1 MEKDFFK
8 KFSLKTTTDKE
19 VYKQSLQSRIL
30 EDRKYVARLIS
41 RVLNENFDI
50 KKVLLNFPKD
60 SDDPSICA
68 AWHALMHYEADE
80 GKRQNDYLYYQAQ
93 MDYLKSIEAILDSG
107 GELPQNIID
116 EYKNYYGDYLT
127 PHKKDFAGF
136 WHTIKQFMNI
146 RF

>member
-1 MEKDFFK
+1 MKDDFLK
-8 KFSLKTTTDKE
+8 KFSLKTTAHKNNQNQTA
-19 VYKQSLQSRIL
+19 QSRIV

-41 RVLNENFDI
+41 RVLNENLDI

-60 SDDPSICA
+60 SEDPSICA

-80 GKRQNDYLYYQAQ
+80 GRRQNDYLYYQAQ
-93 MDYLKSIEAILDSG
+93 MDYLKSIETVLESG

-136 WHTIKQFMNI
+136 WHTIKQFMNLK
-146 RF
+146 

>member
-1 MEKDFFK
+1 MEKDFLK
-8 KFSLKTTTDKE
+8 KFSFKKPVKKPSSNAQT
-19 VYKQSLQSRIL
+19 V

-41 RVLNENFDI
+41 NVLNEKLDI

-60 SDDPSICA
+60 SDDPSISA
-68 AWHALMHYEADE
+68 AWHALMHYESDE
-80 GKRQNDYLYYQAQ
+80 GRRQNDYLYYQTQ
-93 MDYLKSIEAILDSG
+93 IDYLKSIVSVLESG

-127 PHKKDFAGF
+127 PHKKDFDGF

-146 RF
+146 R